1 MTLDADVLLDRQ
13 RLKRRLFWWR
23 TLAIVTL
30 ASLAIVAAGRLGRL
44 PGQDHVA
51 RLLISGIILDDPARD
66 DMLRDLADD
75 GAVRALVVRIDS
87 PGGTVVGGE
96 TLYLSLRRVA
106 AHKPVVAVMGTT
118 ATSAA
123 YMAALGADRIV
134 AHEGTL
140 TGSIGVLLQSA
151 DVTGLLQKLGITAEA
166 IKSAPLK
173 AVPSPLEKLTGEG
186 RAATRSVVMD
196 MYAMFVDLVAERRGL
211 ERAETLSLADGR
223 LFTGRQALDKRLIDA
238 LGGENEA
245 LEWLFQAHGVPMGLP
260 IHDVSISYDESF
272 LVGAIS
278 SMVQKTKLIER
289 LTLDGLISLWQF

>member
-1 MTLDADVLLDRQ
+1 MLDADALLDRR

-23 TLAIVTL
+23 TLAIVFL
-30 ASLAIVAAGRLGRL
+30 ASLVIVAAGRLGRL

-51 RLLISGIILDDPARD
+51 RLSISGIILDDAARD
-66 DMLRDLADD
+66 DLLKDLADD
-75 GAVRALVVRIDS
+75 SAVRALVVRIDS

-96 TLYLSLRRVA
+96 ALYLGLRQVA
-106 AHKPVVAVMGTT
+106 EKKPVVAVMGTA

-123 YMAALGADRIV
+123 YMAALGADRIL
-134 AHEGTL
+134 AREGTL

-151 DVTGLLQKLGITAEA
+151 DVTGLLQKLGVTAEA

-186 RAATRSVVMD
+186 RAATRAVVMD
-196 MYAMFVDLVAERRGL
+196 MYAMFVDLVADRRGL
-211 ERAETLSLADGR
+211 ERPLALSLADGR
-223 LFTGRQALDKRLIDA
+223 LFTGRQALNSRLIDA

-245 LEWLFQAHGVPMGLP
+245 LEWLSEAHGVPMGLP
-260 IHDVSISYDESF
+260 IRDVSSNYEENF
-272 LVGAIS
+272 LAGAIS
-278 SMVQKTKLIER
+278 GMARKTKLIER

>member
-1 MTLDADVLLDRQ
+1 MTFDADALLDRQ
-13 RLKRRLFWWR
+13 RMKRRLFWWR
-23 TLAIVTL
+23 TLAIATL
-30 ASLAIVAAGRLGRL
+30 ASLAIVAAGRLDRL

-51 RLLISGIILDDPARD
+51 RLSISGIILDDPARD
-66 DMLRDLADD
+66 DMLKDLADD

-96 TLYLSLRRVA
+96 TLYLSLRQVA
-106 AHKPVVAVMGTT
+106 TRKPVVAVMGTA

-123 YMAALGADRIV
+123 YMAALGADRIL

-211 ERAETLSLADGR
+211 ERAQALSLADGR

-238 LGGENEA
+238 LGGETEA
-245 LEWLFQAHGVPMGLP
+245 LEWLFQAHGVPKDLP
-260 IHDVSISYDESF
+260 IRDVSTNYDESF
-272 LVGAIS
+272 LAGAIS
-278 SMVQKTKLIER
+278 SITGKTKLIER

>member
-260 IHDVSISYDESF
+260 IHDVSTNYDESF